1 MAAPVELELRVL
13 PPALFATVADVRA
26 FVASKRFAD
35 LAWIVNRFIDE
46 DDDDEAR
53 RAAVARAR
61 PAAWRVADDLRQLA
75 QAALAEG
82 SVRHVGRG
90 DVRLTSACEDLAT
103 VARAAIAMD
112 DAHEVESLLEVLVE
126 IVRRTVRRTPGPT
139 SRRGCPE
146 EQEARSRGPGLQAP
160 APRPRDTSPGSPA
173 GTAAPD
179 QRTRRASR
187 ESSTLP
193 APTKGAA

>member
-90 DVRLTSACEDLAT
+90 DVLLTSACEDLAT

-112 DAHEVESLLEVLVE
+112 DAHEVVE
-126 IVRRTVRRTPGPT
+126 IVWRTVRRTPGPT
-139 SRRGCPE
+139 SRRGWPE

-179 QRTRRASR
+179 QPTRDGSG
-187 ESSTLP
+187 ESSALRAAT
-193 APTKGAA
+193 AGGAAGAREAA

>member
-126 IVRRTVRRTPGPT
+126 IVRTPGPT
-139 SRRGCPE
+139 SRRGWPE
-146 EQEARSRGPGLQAP
+146 EQEARSRGPELQAP